1 MIEFYSSFNFNS
13 MQWIQVVFCAIGIGM
28 AKTGLSGIGLLVVPI
43 MASLFGMKS
52 STGVLLILLILADFL
67 GVSFYHRHANLNI
80 LIKLIPSTA
89 IGIIIG
95 VVIGELI
102 NEEQFGIIFIGI
114 IFTGITLTFL
124 PFDQKNDSNNRNIIY
139 TTIIAFLGGLATM
152 IGNAA
157 GPILT
162 IYLLY
167 MGYEKNKF
175 IGTAAWFF
183 LVVNLIKLPFHIIVW
198 KTISISVVLFDISLS
213 PFILIGALL
222 GVYLVKMI
230 PEKPYKIILIIS
242 VLISIARLID
252 LY

>member
-1 MIEFYSSFNFNS
+1 MTEFYLSFNFNAI
-13 MQWIQVVFCAIGIGM
+13 QWIQVAFCAIGIGM
-28 AKTGLSGIGLLVVPI
+28 AKTGLGGIGLLVVPI
-43 MASLFGMKS
+43 IASLFGVKS
-52 STGVLLILLILADFL
+52 STGVLLILLILADIL
-67 GVSFYHRHANLNI
+67 GVGFYHRHANINI

-89 IGIIIG
+89 IGIITG
-95 VVIGELI
+95 VVIGEWI
-102 NEEQFGIIFIGI
+102 NEEQFSFIFLGIIFIGI
-114 IFTGITLTFL
+114 SLTFL
-124 PFDQKNDSNNRNIIY
+124 QLDQKNDSNNLNLIY
-139 TTIIAFLGGLATM
+139 TTIIGFLGGLATM

-183 LVVNLIKLPFHIIVW
+183 LVVNLVKLPFHIIVW
-198 KTISISVVLFDISLS
+198 KTVDISVILFDISLS
-213 PFILIGALL
+213 PFILIGAFL

-230 PEKPYKIILIIS
+230 PEKPYKIILIVSIIIS
-242 VLISIARLID
+242 TVRLIE